1 MPKVKLLLKIIVSY
15 EIICVFRLFL
25 LILRVFCGDECK
37 VISLKFKGKDMNT
50 GRKIVMT
57 VISVLLMALAV
68 FVYVKFF
75 FVYSQGVNE
84 GDINYFQ
91 YEGFVFKTYEGKMIQ
106 TGYNSRNS
114 SATIQSNE
122 FKFSVE
128 DEAVA
133 RQIENNSSRQ
143 IKLHWK
149 RYLGT
154 LPWRG
159 NSEYVVDSVVYV
171 HPIVLPAEPID
182 DLLTLPEAR

>member
-1 MPKVKLLLKIIVSY
+1 MNKVGKIIAIVS
-15 EIICVFRLFL
+15 
-25 LILRVFCGDECK
+25 
-37 VISLKFKGKDMNT
+37 
-50 GRKIVMT
+50 
-57 VISVLLMALAV
+57 ALAV
-68 FVYVKFF
+68 LALAIVVYVKFF

-91 YEGFVFKTYEGKMIQ
+91 YEGFFFKTYEGKMIQ

-159 NSEYVVDSVVYV
+159 NSQYVVDSVVLV
-171 HPIVLPAEPID
+171 QPLGISVMPVDNPLVLPIEN
-182 DLLTLPEAR
+182 

>member
-1 MPKVKLLLKIIVSY
+1 MKTGGKI
-15 EIICVFRLFL
+15 LA
-25 LILRVFCGDECK
+25 ILSTLAV
-37 VISLKFKGKDMNT
+37 V
-50 GRKIVMT
+50 
-57 VISVLLMALAV
+57 ALAV

-91 YEGFVFKTYEGKMIQ
+91 YEGFFFKTYEGKMIQ

-159 NSEYVVDSVVYV
+159 NSEYVVDSVVYIQ
-171 HPIVLPAEPID
+171 PIVLPAEPID
-182 DLLTLPEAR
+182 DLLTLPEAQ

>member
-1 MPKVKLLLKIIVSY
+1 MKVRGKIIAVVVSLLLA
-15 EIICVFRLFL
+15 
-25 LILRVFCGDECK
+25 
-37 VISLKFKGKDMNT
+37 
-50 GRKIVMT
+50 
-57 VISVLLMALAV
+57 ALAV

-91 YEGFVFKTYEGKMIQ
+91 NEGFIFKTYEGKMIQ

-128 DEAVA
+128 DEQVA
-133 RQIENNSSRQ
+133 RQIENSSSRQ

-149 RYLGT
+149 RYLGV

-159 NSEYVVDSVVYV
+159 NSAYVVDSVVSV
-171 HPIVLPAEPID
+171 QPLGAPSMPVD
-182 DLLTLPEAR
+182 DPFEIPVEQ

>member
-1 MPKVKLLLKIIVSY
+1 MKIGGKIIA
-15 EIICVFRLFL
+15 
-25 LILRVFCGDECK
+25 
-37 VISLKFKGKDMNT
+37 
-50 GRKIVMT
+50 IV
-57 VISVLLMALAV
+57 SVLAVVALAV

-91 YEGFVFKTYEGKMIQ
+91 NEGFIFKTYEGKMIQ

-128 DEAVA
+128 SEKVA
-133 RQIENNSSRQ
+133 AQLNEMSNVGVR
-143 IKLHWK
+143 LYWK

-159 NSEYVVDSVVYV
+159 NSEYVVDSVYSM
-171 HPIVLPAEPID
+171 P
-182 DLLTLPEAR
+182 RK

>member
-1 MPKVKLLLKIIVSY
+1 MKIGGKITAIVSALA
-15 EIICVFRLFL
+15 V
-25 LILRVFCGDECK
+25 V
-37 VISLKFKGKDMNT
+37 
-50 GRKIVMT
+50 
-57 VISVLLMALAV
+57 ALAV

-91 YEGFVFKTYEGKMIQ
+91 NEGFIFKTYEGKMIQ
-106 TGYNSRNS
+106 TGYNSRNT

-128 DEAVA
+128 DERVA
-133 RQIENNSSRQ
+133 RQIENSSSRQ

-149 RYLGT
+149 RYLGV

-159 NSEYVVDSVVYV
+159 NSQFVVDSVVYV
-171 HPIVLPAEPID
+171 QPMNAMPLEDDGLLDMPLP
-182 DLLTLPEAR
+182 

>member
-1 MPKVKLLLKIIVSY
+1 MKIGGK
-15 EIICVFRLFL
+15 
-25 LILRVFCGDECK
+25 IL
-37 VISLKFKGKDMNT
+37 VILSTL
-50 GRKIVMT
+50 
-57 VISVLLMALAV
+57 SVVALAA

-114 SATIQSNE
+114 KATIQSNE

-128 DEAVA
+128 DERVA

-149 RYLGT
+149 RYLGV

-159 NSEYVVDSVVYV
+159 NSQFVVDSVVYV
-171 HPIVLPAEPID
+171 HPLNQPAAPVVEDPLVLPVE
-182 DLLTLPEAR
+182 